1 MSVQWVI
8 GLGFLIMAGCL
19 AAVFVYVARD
29 TRTQSW
35 DEIYE
40 RAAVLR
46 RRWFRGLLVFAVV
59 AFAVSMTWLP
69 YQFVRS
75 AELPGTP
82 TKVAV
87 SGHQFAWDLSKN
99 CLTSTS
105 PIEFE
110 VTGADVTHGFAIYN
124 ESGSIVGQ
132 TQAMPGFTNVLRVS
146 LSKPGTY
153 TIHCTELCGV
163 GHSFMKQTFTV
174 GSCGSSASSGGC
186 GGSAGCA

>member
-1 MSVQWVI
+1 MPVQWIVGI
-8 GLGFLIMAGCL
+8 GYVVMAGCL
-19 AAVFVYVARD
+19 AAVFIYVARD
-29 TRTQSW
+29 KRTQSW
-35 DEIYE
+35 DEIYQ

-46 RRWFRGLLVFAVV
+46 KWWFRGLLSLAVV
-59 AFAVSMTWLP
+59 AFAISMTWLP

-87 SGHQFAWDLSKN
+87 TGHQFSWELSKN
-99 CLTSTS
+99 CLPTTT
-105 PIEFE
+105 PLEFD
-110 VTGADVTHGFAIYN
+110 VASADVTHGFAIYDEN
-124 ESGSIVGQ
+124 GHIVGQ
-132 TQAMPGFTNVLRVS
+132 TQAMPGFTNVLLVS
-146 LSKPGTY
+146 LTKPGTY

-174 GSCGSSASSGGC
+174 GSCSGSGGAGSC